1 MAWGYRAAFI
11 VLRTYHLKYGIRT
24 VAEIIARWAPP
35 EDDNDTEMYLRKVCA
50 LTDFAPDTVLNPFN
64 PVHMGPLVAAMSR
77 VECGVKPDIG
87 QIKEGW
93 LLYMGEE

>member
-1 MAWGYRAAFI
+1 MKI
-11 VLRTYHLKYGIRT
+11 GI
-24 VAEIIARWAPP
+24 
-35 EDDNDTEMYLRKVCA
+35 
-50 LTDFAPDTVLNPFN
+50 FSGSFN

>member
-1 MAWGYRAAFI
+1 MGLPRGLHRAA
-11 VLRTYHLKYGIRT
+11 HLPSQIWHPHRGRNH
-24 VAEIIARWAPP
+24 RPLGPP
-35 EDDNDTEMYLRKVCA
+35 EDGNDTEMYLRKVCA
-50 LTDFAPDTVLNPFN
+50 LTGFAPDTVLNPFN